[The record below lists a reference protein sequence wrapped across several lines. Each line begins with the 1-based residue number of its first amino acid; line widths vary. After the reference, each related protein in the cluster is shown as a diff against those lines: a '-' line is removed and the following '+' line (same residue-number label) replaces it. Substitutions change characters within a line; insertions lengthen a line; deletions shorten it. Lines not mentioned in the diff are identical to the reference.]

1 MKWLPRFSAFQL
13 CLLVTLGMALL
24 YVGIGSTG
32 LAHYLEAKALDLRFR
47 WRGEQAPG
55 SQVVMVV
62 IDDASITKL
71 GRWPWS
77 RHRFAALVRRLKA
90 AGASVIAFD
99 LLFTEPE
106 ESPVHDVLRDVRV
119 AFEALPLSLHDTEV
133 DPFYQTLETLAQE
146 ADPDRDFA
154 RALQEAGNVVLA
166 YAFQLTEDARRNNID
181 PQPPPAYLRHSAYR
195 TLQNATPDATARVP
209 QALDVFPPIP
219 ALGLPARSLG
229 HVNAGLD
236 TDGTLRYDYPVVAY
250 EHLYYPSLP
259 VQVVRLYLDLAP
271 EEVKVQFGRG
281 LQLGPHLM
289 VTDEAMHFLVNYYD
303 PQRRFA
309 TYGMAEVLQGRV
321 PDAMLHGKI
330 VLIGSMAVGLGDM
343 YVTPFSSEFHGLEK
357 QATVIANILQGRF
370 LQRPGSTLI
379 LDLFCLVLLGLLVG
393 WISPKLPL
401 LPSWLYAIG
410 LGGLYVGLNHLTFAH
425 LGLWVNLVFPVATVV
440 LTQMASTIHRS
451 LTEERQK
458 RRLRRAFQYYL
469 HPSVVEHVTQHPEQ
483 LTLGGELREL
493 TVIFSDIHG
502 FTSISEHL
510 RPETLVQLLNEYL
523 SAMTRLVLKDD
534 GLLDKYIGDGLMAV
548 YGAPLTLPD
557 HAYRACHTALRML
570 EQLQSLQPGWRA
582 RGFPEIAIR
591 IGINTGPMVVGNMGS
606 DLRFT
611 YTVTGDAVNLGSRL
625 EGVNKIYGTRIIM
638 SEATWKQVQDR
649 IAARE
654 LDTVR
659 VEGKSTSV
667 RIFEVMG
674 FLPLPAAQQRLLQH
688 FAQGLQAYRAQQW
701 DRAIHCFCQTLA
713 QQSDDVPSRLYVRR
727 CETFKR
733 LPPPADW
740 DGVYVMPTK

>member
-1 MKWLPRFSAFQL
+1 MKWWPRFSAFQL
-13 CLLVTLGMALL
+13 GLLITLGMASL
-24 YVGIGSTG
+24 YIDIGQTG
-32 LAHYLEAKALDLRFR
+32 LAHYLETKALDLRFR
-47 WRGEQAPG
+47 WRGVQSPG

-106 ESPVHDVLRDVRV
+106 ESPVHDVLQDVQA
-119 AFEALPLSLHDTEV
+119 AFEALPLSRDDADV
-133 DPFYQTLETLAQE
+133 DSFYQTLAALAQE

-154 RALQEAGNVVLA
+154 HALQEAGNVVLA
-166 YAFQLTEDARRNNID
+166 YAFRLTADAHRNNGES
-181 PQPPPAYLRHSAYR
+181 QPPPDYLRHSAYR
-195 TLQNATPDATARVP
+195 TLQNETSEATARVP
-209 QALDVFPPIP
+209 RALEVFPPIP
-219 ALGLPARSLG
+219 TLALPARSLG
-229 HVNAGLD
+229 HVNVGLD

-259 VQVVRLYLDLAP
+259 VQAVRLYLGLAP

-289 VTDEAMHFLVNYYD
+289 IANEAMHFLVNYYD
-303 PQRRFA
+303 SQSRFPI
-309 TYGMAEVLQGRV
+309 YSMADVLQGRV
-321 PDAMLHGKI
+321 PEAMLHGKI
-330 VLIGSMAVGLGDM
+330 VLVGSMAVGIGDM

-357 QATVIANILQGRF
+357 QATVIANILQGQF
-370 LQRPGSTLI
+370 LQRHGSTLL
-379 LDLFCLVLLGLLVG
+379 LDLICLVLVGLLVG
-393 WISPKLPL
+393 WVGPKLPL

-440 LTQMASTIHRS
+440 LTQIACTIHRS

-458 RRLRRAFQYYL
+458 RRLRQAFQYYL
-469 HPSVVEHVTQHPEQ
+469 HPSVVEHVTQHPEL
-483 LTLGGELREL
+483 LTLGGEVREL
-493 TVIFSDIHG
+493 TVLFSDIQG

-510 RPETLVQLLNEYL
+510 TPEALVQLLNEYL
-523 SAMTRLVLKDD
+523 SAMTRLVLEEN
-534 GLLDKYIGDGLMAV
+534 GLLDKYIGDALMAV
-548 YGAPLTLPD
+548 YGAPLSLPD

-570 EQLQSLQPGWRA
+570 EQLQSLQPDWRA

-611 YTVTGDAVNLGSRL
+611 YTAMGDAVNLGSRL
-625 EGVNKIYGTRIIM
+625 EGVNKIYGTCIIM
-638 SEATWKQVQDR
+638 SEATWEQVKDR

-654 LDTVR
+654 LDAVR
-659 VEGKSTSV
+659 VEGKNAPV
-667 RIFEVMG
+667 RIFEVVG
-674 FLPLPAAQQRLLQH
+674 VLPLPAAQQRLMQH

-701 DRAIHCFCQTLA
+701 DRAIHCFCQSLA
-713 QQSDDVPSRLYVRR
+713 QKSDDTPSRLYLQR
-727 CETFKR
+727 CQTFKR

-740 DGVYVMPTK
+740 DGIYVMPTK